1 MCVHN
6 HFTIIDAKRSENPKQ
21 TRTASVNTRKPPKQ
35 TSVNTRKPVYVTKR
49 HKLCGHTNP
58 LISCTNHSTRVE
70 ILFALH
76 SSGKEVWARDTATQ
90 AKISVLPP

>member
-49 HKLCGHTNP
+49 HKLSGH
-58 LISCTNHSTRVE
+58 TNHSTRVE

>member
-49 HKLCGHTNP
+49 HKLSGHTNRQ
-58 LISCTNHSTRVE
+58 IDTS
-70 ILFALH
+70 
-76 SSGKEVWARDTATQ
+76 RD
-90 AKISVLPP
+90 SVRFT